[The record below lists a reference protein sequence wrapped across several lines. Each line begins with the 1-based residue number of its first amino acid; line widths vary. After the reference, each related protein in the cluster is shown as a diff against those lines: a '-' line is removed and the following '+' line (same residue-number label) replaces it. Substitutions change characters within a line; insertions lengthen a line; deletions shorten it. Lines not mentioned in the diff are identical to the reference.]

1 MFKKYLLGLGAL
13 SLAFAVLAVS
23 VFRSA
28 SIVYPIATPAPSSAS
43 VLGKT
48 TTRIDY
54 QLPFAG
60 RILPDNPL
68 WVLKALRDKVWFAMS
83 TNPLKKAELAL
94 LFSDKRLESSKSLFT
109 GRKPDIALS
118 TLAKGEKYL
127 EIAAGEET
135 VARKEGMDTG
145 SFLIKLATSSLKH
158 RQIIET
164 ELMPL
169 APEDAKPLL
178 VKIEDY
184 SKNVYKSSRD
194 ALNDKGIPAPNDP
207 FAGD

>member
-1 MFKKYLLGLGAL
+1 MGAL
-13 SLAFAVLAVS
+13 SLAFAVLAIS

-28 SIVYPIATPAPSSAS
+28 SITYTIATPAPMGVA
-43 VLGKT
+43 VLGESIT
-48 TTRIDY
+48 TIDY
-54 QLPFAG
+54 QLPFPG

-68 WVLKALRDKVWFAMS
+68 WVFKALRDRVWFAIT

-94 LFSDKRLESSKSLFT
+94 LFSDKRLESGKSLLI

-127 EIAAGEET
+127 EIAAGQEAA
-135 VARKEGMDTG
+135 ARKEGMDT
-145 SFLIKLATSSLKH
+145 SAFLIKLATSALKH

-164 ELMPL
+164 DLMPIT
-169 APEDAKPLL
+169 PEDAKPLL
-178 VKIEDY
+178 VKTEDY

-194 ALNDKGIPAPNDP
+194 ALNDKGIPAPIDP
-207 FAGD
+207 FAGDK

>member
-1 MFKKYLLGLGAL
+1 MIKKYLLGLGAL
-13 SLAFAVLAVS
+13 SLAFAVLAIS
-23 VFRSA
+23 IFRSA
-28 SIVYPIATPAPSSAS
+28 AVTYTVATPTPVGEA
-43 VLGKT
+43 VLGEAVT
-48 TTRIDY
+48 EIDY

-68 WVLKALRDKVWFAMS
+68 WVFKALRDKVWFAIT

-94 LFSDKRLESSKSLFT
+94 LFSDKRLESGRVLFEN
-109 GRKPDIALS
+109 RKPDVALS

-127 EIAAGEET
+127 EIAASEEI
-135 VARKEGMDTG
+135 VARKEGMDT
-145 SFLIKLATSSLKH
+145 SIFLTKLATSALKH

-164 ELMPL
+164 DLMPV

-194 ALNDKGIPAPNDP
+194 ALNDKGIPVPNDP